1 MLGILK
7 DLGYV
12 PQVDV
17 LGDVVGEEV
26 GEDVALGDAQP
37 GLRLTAERTLVRS
50 LTPMDYDVVVEQTER
65 VVVQSTLELTDG
77 PLGYIPL
84 AANSTRPNTVAQP
97 IKDGQSFES
106 RQWLTVGSPWPHFT
120 KFFQFFRYRRSFL
133 IWGNSAPG
141 SS

>member
-1 MLGILK
+1 MAHKFGPAHRDESTVYGASLA
-7 DLGYV
+7 
-12 PQVDV
+12 P
-17 LGDVVGEEV
+17 VV
-26 GEDVALGDAQP
+26 
-37 GLRLTAERTLVRS
+37 
-50 LTPMDYDVVVEQTER
+50 YDVVVEQAER

-84 AANSTRPNTVAQP
+84 AANSTRGFTIFQP

-106 RQWLTVGSPWPHFT
+106 RQWLAVGSPWPHFT
-120 KFFQFFRYRRSFL
+120 KFFQFFRYWRSFL

>member
-1 MLGILK
+1 MLK

-17 LGDVVGEEV
+17 LGDVVGE
-26 GEDVALGDAQP
+26 GETVALGDAQP
-37 GLRLTAERTLVRS
+37 GLRLTTENTLKYS
-50 LTPMDYDVVVEQTER
+50 LAPVVHDAVVEQAER
-65 VVVQSTLELTDG
+65 VIIKFTLELPDG
-77 PLGYIPL
+77 PLRYSPQVGD
-84 AANSTRPNTVAQP
+84 SSRSNTIFQP

-120 KFFQFFRYRRSFL
+120 KFFQFFRYQRSFL